1 MTSDQHHESA
11 LSVHDD
17 PAGHPAPASVSL
29 PYSNNSENGDTPLLP
44 PGSQSPAEQEKLR
57 KMEEILHSDIGVSSL
72 LGRLKQSIAACRDFA
87 LFLKRRASLEEE
99 HAQGLRKICRMTHE
113 SIRRPESRQGTYAR
127 SFEETTQIHERIAE
141 NGIQFSLA
149 LHQMHEDLTDLSNNM
164 ERGRKHWKQIGLTVE
179 KKLHEAEL
187 LVDKA
192 KIKYETAAE
201 EWDRARSGD
210 RRSGKTPFSLRGT
223 RNGPRHEED
232 LQRKVASADS
242 DYHNRIQLANTHRH
256 EAVNSLRPQAVR
268 ALRAMVTECDAGLT
282 VQLQRFA
289 QFNEKLLLHNGLSV
303 SPIKMGDTDSSGA
316 QSMRDVINMINNDK
330 DFESFVLDLA
340 NKVPT
345 QARNQEVRYERHP
358 SLSQQT
364 PGVPIPSNAS
374 TIPVQPQNHQANQP
388 QGMHGHQPDRRDM
401 MGQGQ
406 GLQQQSPGFGAVVQ
420 QAAILPTQHPMPN
433 AEYSPSQYGMDYPRL
448 KPVFGIPL
456 DALLTRDESIVPIVV
471 LQCVQAV
478 DLYGLDVEGI
488 YRVSG
493 ERKHVERIKQIFDN
507 DSSTLDFR
515 KREDFFYDVNSV
527 ASILKQFFRDLPE
540 PLLTNALYQDFIKAS
555 RIDDETLRRDSL
567 HELINKLPD
576 PNYATLRILILH
588 LHRIQ
593 ANSNINRMSTN
604 NLAICFG
611 YAAVLCILGGGL
623 WQLTNYRPTLM
634 GSNSSPNIADATWQV
649 RVIDTILQ
657 HCFSIFDDD

>member
-1 MTSDQHHESA
+1 MTSDQHHESVH
-11 LSVHDD
+11 SVHNS
-17 PAGHPAPASVSL
+17 PAGHPPPAIAPL
-29 PYSNNSENGDTPLLP
+29 PYSRKDENEVTPVPP
-44 PGSQSPAEQEKLR
+44 PGYQSPAEQEKLR
-57 KMEEILHSDIGVSSL
+57 KIDEILHSDIGVSSL
-72 LGRLKQSIAACRDFA
+72 LTRLKQSIAACRDFA

-113 SIRRPESRQGTYAR
+113 SIRRPENRQGTYAR

-149 LHQMHEDLTDLSNNM
+149 LHQMHEDLTELSNNM
-164 ERGRKHWKQIGLTVE
+164 ERGRKHWKQIGLAVE

-187 LVDKA
+187 VVDKA
-192 KIKYETAAE
+192 KIKYDTAAE

-210 RRSGKTPFSLRGT
+210 RRSGKTPFSLRGS

-232 LQRKVASADS
+232 LQRKVAAADS
-242 DYHNRIQLANTHRH
+242 EYHSKVQLANSHRH
-256 EAVNSLRPQAVR
+256 DAIHSLRPQAVR
-268 ALRAMVTECDAGLT
+268 ALREMIAECDAGLT

-303 SPIKMGDTDSSGA
+303 SPIRTDDADSRGA

-340 NKVPT
+340 NKVHPP
-345 QARNQEVRYERHP
+345 AKNQEVRYERHP
-358 SLSQQT
+358 SLNHHHT
-364 PGVPIPSNAS
+364 PSPVVPHTPSTTS
-374 TIPVQPQNHQANQP
+374 MQPQNYQANQP
-388 QGMHGHQPDRRDM
+388 QGIHGHQPDHRDM
-401 MGQGQ
+401 MAQGQ
-406 GLQQQSPGFGAVVQ
+406 GLQQQPQGFGAVVQ

-433 AEYSPSQYGMDYPRL
+433 MEYSHSQYSMDYPRL
-448 KPVFGIPL
+448 KPVFGVPL
-456 DALLTRDESIVPIVV
+456 DALLTRDESVVPIVV

-493 ERKHVERIKQIFDN
+493 ERKHIERIKQIFDN
-507 DSSTLDFR
+507 D
-515 KREDFFYDVNSV
+515 FFYDVNGV

-555 RIDDETLRRDSL
+555 HIDDETIRRDSL
-567 HELINKLPD
+567 HELINRLPD

-593 ANSNINRMSTN
+593 ANSNINRMNTN

-611 YAAVLCILGGGL
+611 
-623 WQLTNYRPTLM
+623 PTLM
-634 GSNSSPNIADATWQV
+634 GSNTSPNIADATSQV

>member
-11 LSVHDD
+11 PSVHND
-17 PAGHPAPASVSL
+17 PAGHPTLANPSL
-29 PYSNNSENGDTPLLP
+29 PYSNKSESESMPLLP
-44 PGSQSPAEQEKLR
+44 PGYQSPAELEKIR
-57 KMEEILHSDIGVSSL
+57 KMDEILHSDIGVPSL
-72 LGRLKQSIAACRDFA
+72 LGRLKQSIAACKDFA

-99 HAQGLRKICRMTHE
+99 HAQGLRKICRTTHE
-113 SIRRPESRQGTYAR
+113 SIRRPENRQGTYAR

-149 LHQMHEDLTDLSNNM
+149 LHQMHEDLTELSNNM
-164 ERGRKHWKQIGLTVE
+164 EKGRKHWKQIGSTVE

-187 LVDKA
+187 LADKA
-192 KIKYETAAE
+192 KTKYDTAAE

-210 RRSGKTPFSLRGT
+210 RRSGKTPFSLRGA
-223 RNGPRHEED
+223 RNGPRYEED
-232 LQRKVASADS
+232 LQRKVAVADS
-242 DYHNRIQLANTHRH
+242 EYHSKVQLANTHRH
-256 EAVNSLRPQAVR
+256 DAINSLRPQTVR
-268 ALRAMVTECDAGLT
+268 ALRELITECDAGLT

-289 QFNEKLLLHNGLSV
+289 QFNEKHLLHNGLSV
-303 SPIKMGDTDSSGA
+303 SPIKTADTDPSGA
-316 QSMRDVINMINNDK
+316 QSMRDVISMINNDK

-340 NKVPT
+340 DKVPP
-345 QARNQEVRYERHP
+345 QVRNQEVRYERHP
-358 SLSQQT
+358 SLTQQT
-364 PGVPIPSNAS
+364 PGAAIPSNS
-374 TIPVQPQNHQANQP
+374 SVIPMQPHNYQANQP
-388 QGMHGHQPDRRDM
+388 Q
-401 MGQGQ
+401 
-406 GLQQQSPGFGAVVQ
+406 GFGAVVQ
-420 QAAILPTQHPMPN
+420 QAAILPTQQHPMPN
-433 AEYSPSQYGMDYPRL
+433 VEYSPSQYGMDYPRL
-448 KPVFGIPL
+448 RPVFGIPL
-456 DALLTRDESIVPIVV
+456 DTLLTRDESIVPIVV

-515 KREDFFYDVNSV
+515 KREDFFCDVNSV

-555 RIDDETLRRDSL
+555 YIDDETIRRDSL
-567 HELINKLPD
+567 HELINRLPD

-593 ANSNINRMSTN
+593 ANSNVNRMNSN

-611 YAAVLCILGGGL
+611 
-623 WQLTNYRPTLM
+623 PTLM
-634 GSNSSPNIADATWQV
+634 GSNTSPNIADATWQV

>member
-1 MTSDQHHESA
+1 MTSDQHQE
-11 LSVHDD
+11 SVHSVHNG
-17 PAGHPAPASVSL
+17 PGGHPPPPSAPL
-29 PYSNNSENGDTPLLP
+29 PYSGKDKNEDAPVPP
-44 PGSQSPAEQEKLR
+44 PGYQTPAEQEKLR
-57 KMEEILHSDIGVSSL
+57 KIDEILHSDIGVSSL
-72 LGRLKQSIAACRDFA
+72 LSRLKQSIAACRDFA

-113 SIRRPESRQGTYAR
+113 SIRRPENRQGTYAR

-149 LHQMHEDLTDLSNNM
+149 LHQMHEDLTELSNNM
-164 ERGRKHWKQIGLTVE
+164 ERGRKHWKQIGSTVE

-187 LVDKA
+187 VVDKA
-192 KIKYETAAE
+192 KIKYDTVAE
-201 EWDRARSGD
+201 EWERARSGD
-210 RRSGKTPFSLRGT
+210 RRSGKTSFSLRGS

-232 LQRKVASADS
+232 LQRKVAAADS
-242 DYHNRIQLANTHRH
+242 EYHSKVQLANSQRH
-256 EAVNSLRPQAVR
+256 DAINSLRPQAVR
-268 ALRAMVTECDAGLT
+268 ALREMIAECDAGLT

-303 SPIKMGDTDSSGA
+303 SPMKTDDADSNGA

-340 NKVPT
+340 NKVHPPT
-345 QARNQEVRYERHP
+345 KNQEVRYERHSSLNHQHTP
-358 SLSQQT
+358 SAVVPT
-364 PGVPIPSNAS
+364 PSAISM
-374 TIPVQPQNHQANQP
+374 QPQNHQANQS
-388 QGMHGHQPDRRDM
+388 QSMHGHQPDHRDM
-401 MGQGQ
+401 VGQGQ
-406 GLQQQSPGFGAVVQ
+406 GLQQQPQGFGAVVQ
-420 QAAILPTQHPMPN
+420 QAAILPPQHPMAN
-433 AEYSPSQYGMDYPRL
+433 MEYSHSQYGMDYPRL
-448 KPVFGIPL
+448 KPVFGVPL
-456 DALLTRDESIVPIVV
+456 ETLLTRDESVVPIVV

-507 DSSTLDFR
+507 DSSILDFR

-540 PLLTNALYQDFIKAS
+540 PLLTNALYPDFINAS
-555 RIDDETLRRDSL
+555 HIDEETVRRDSL
-567 HELINKLPD
+567 HELINRLPD
-576 PNYATLRILILH
+576 PNYATLRMLILH

-593 ANSNINRMSTN
+593 ANSNINRMNSN

-611 YAAVLCILGGGL
+611 YAVALCNYGGR
-623 WQLTNYRPTLM
+623 WPLTNYRPTLM
-634 GSNSSPNIADATWQV
+634 GSNASLNMADANWQV